1 VEPAPFFDEI
11 ADADPGARAFWVEAP
26 GRPGDAARVR
36 IALLGEG
43 GRGTVLLFPG
53 RTEFVEKYGPAG
65 RALAARGYSVL
76 AIDWRG
82 QGLTD
87 RFLPD
92 RRMGHIERFDDYQRD
107 VAAMVQAA
115 DDLSLPRPWHL
126 IGHSMGGAI
135 GLRAVHSGLPVA
147 SAVFSGPM
155 WGIRLSAYMRSLAWT
170 VTTLAR
176 PAGLGGRVVPTSSP
190 ETYLLAVAFDDNML
204 TTDRAMFDWM
214 QAQLRAHPELAL
226 GGPSMAWVNEAL
238 REVRALR
245 RVRAPD
251 LPGLCVAG
259 ENERIV
265 DLADMRV
272 RMGGWPAGRL
282 VIEPGAEHEI
292 MMEREEVRER
302 FFDAAAEMFD
312 QAGAVG

>member
-26 GRPGDAARVR
+26 GRPGDGARVR
-36 IALLGEG
+36 IARLGEG
-43 GRGTVLLFPG
+43 GRGTALLFPG

-65 RALAARGYSVL
+65 RALAARGYGVL
-76 AIDWRG
+76 AVDWRG

-135 GLRAVHSGLPVA
+135 GLRALCSGLPVA

-155 WGIRLSAYMRSLAWT
+155 WGIRLSAYMRPLAWT

-190 ETYLLAVAFDDNML
+190 ENYLLAAAFADNML

-245 RVRAPD
+245 RMPAPD
-251 LPGLCVAG
+251 LPALCVAG

-272 RMGGWPAGRL
+272 RMGGWRAGRL